1 MKKILCSLA
10 VFATFA
16 FGARADEGMWLLP
29 LLEQMNGKAMADLG
43 CRLTPDQIYS
53 INHSSLK
60 DAIVQFGGGCTG
72 EMISQQGLLITN
84 HHCGYSSIQGL
95 STPEHNYLED
105 GFFAMNRSQEIPV
118 PGLSVTFLEN
128 MTDVTDAINNAADPA
143 AAREKLIS
151 DAQRANPG
159 CRITISAFYNQNV
172 YYLIVY
178 KTYTDVRFVGAP
190 PAALGKFGGE
200 TDNWEWPR
208 HTCDFSMFRVYAGQ
222 DNQPAAY
229 AATNVPYTP
238 KQSLKVSLRGVKE
251 GDFTFIMG
259 YPGSTQRFQTA
270 DQLEAM
276 MDRYGVAVKARTARL
291 GVMWAGMETD
301 PTIRLQY
308 ANKYAGSANGWKKW
322 QGEQLA
328 FDKLNIIGRERQ
340 KEADFTAWVN
350 QDPARK
356 AKYGEALKKIS
367 EAVAANRQM
376 QHDSQMFS
384 ESISTIGPLSIFST
398 VQRLLSA
405 GGAAGRPG
413 GAPPQGAPQ
422 GARPGAAPQT
432 PPSVDAAIDRAV
444 QSFRDFNDPLERQM
458 AVTMLE
464 FYRDNADPKYYLTQ
478 IGDFAT
484 MDLKKYVDYLFDN
497 TMFSSAQKLLTY
509 KGSTVD
515 KLLDPSDPVV
525 VLYNDMAA
533 VSAKINASAAAPAAQ
548 TSAKLQEGSKEF
560 GAGLLEWRKGEPSYP
575 DANSTMRLTYG
586 TVKPYSPRDGVSY
599 WYYTTLN
606 GVMEKEDPDN
616 YEFRV
621 PAKLKELYKAKDFG
635 QYADKNGE
643 LPACFLT
650 NGDITGGNSGSPVMD
665 ADGCLIGLA
674 FDGNWESMSS
684 DVMFEPDLQRCIN
697 VDIRYVLFVVDKF
710 GGAGYLLNEMQLVR

>member
-10 VFATFA
+10 ILATFA

-84 HHCGYSSIQGL
+84 HHCGYSNIQAL

-105 GFFAMNRSQEIPV
+105 GFFAMNRNQEIPV
-118 PGLSVTFLEN
+118 PGLSVTFLES
-128 MTDVTDAINNAADPA
+128 MTDVTDAITKAADQQ
-143 AAREKLIS
+143 AARQQLIS
-151 DAQRANPG
+151 QAQAANPG
-159 CRITISAFYNQNV
+159 CRVTVSAFYNQNV
-172 YYLIVY
+172 FYLIVY

-208 HTCDFSMFRVYAGQ
+208 HTCDFSMFRVYA
-222 DNQPAAY
+222 DKNNQPAAY

-276 MDRYGVAVKARTARL
+276 MDRYGIAVKARTTRL

-322 QGEQLA
+322 QGEQLS

-340 KEADFTAWVN
+340 KEADFMAWVN

-356 AKYGEALKKIS
+356 AKYGDALKKIS

-376 QHDSQMFS
+376 QHDNQLFS
-384 ESISTIGPLSIFST
+384 ESVSTIGPLSIFST

-422 GARPGAAPQT
+422 GARPGAAPQA
-432 PPSVDAAIDRAV
+432 PMSVDAVIDRAV
-444 QSFRDFNDPLERQM
+444 QSFKDYNDPLERQM
-458 AVTMLE
+458 ALAMLE
-464 FYRDNADPKYYLTQ
+464 FYRDNADPKYYLTE

-484 MDLKKYVDYLFDN
+484 MDLEKYVDYLFDN
-497 TMFSSAQKLLTY
+497 TKFSSGQKLLSY
-509 KGSTVD
+509 KGSAAD
-515 KLLDPSDPVV
+515 KLLDPSDPVA
-525 VLYNDMAA
+525 VLYRDMAA
-533 VSAKINASAAAPAAQ
+533 VSAKISASAQAPAAQ

-560 GAGLLEWRKGEPSYP
+560 GAGLLEWKKGEPSYP

-586 TVKPYSPRDGVSY
+586 TVMPYSPRDGVSY

-606 GVMEKEDPDN
+606 GVIEKEDPDN

-621 PAKLKELYKAKDFG
+621 PAKIKELYKAKDYG

-684 DVMFEPDLQRCIN
+684 DVMFEPVLTRCIN
-697 VDIRYVLFVVDKF
+697 VDIRYVLFVIDKF
-710 GGAGYLLNEMQLVR
+710 GGAGYLLNEMELVR

>member
-10 VFATFA
+10 ILATFA

-84 HHCGYSSIQGL
+84 HHCGYSNIQAL

-105 GFFAMNRSQEIPV
+105 GFFAMNRNQEIPV
-118 PGLSVTFLEN
+118 PGLSVTFLES
-128 MTDVTDAINNAADPA
+128 MTDVTDAITKAADQQ
-143 AAREKLIS
+143 AARQQLIS
-151 DAQRANPG
+151 QAQAANPG
-159 CRITISAFYNQNV
+159 CRVTVSAFYNQNV
-172 YYLIVY
+172 FYLIVY

-208 HTCDFSMFRVYAGQ
+208 HTCDFSMFRVYA
-222 DNQPAAY
+222 DKNNQPAPY

-276 MDRYGVAVKARTARL
+276 MDRYGIAVKARTTRL

-322 QGEQLA
+322 QGEQLS

-340 KEADFTAWVN
+340 KEADFMAWVN

-356 AKYGEALKKIS
+356 AKYGDALKKIS

-376 QHDSQMFS
+376 QHDNQLFS
-384 ESISTIGPLSIFST
+384 ESVSTIGPLSIFSNI
-398 VQRLLSA
+398 QRQLSPAAA
-405 GGAAGRPG
+405 GGGRPG
-413 GAPPQGAPQ
+413 GAPQGAPA
-422 GARPGAAPQT
+422 GRPGAAPQT
-432 PPSVDAAIDRAV
+432 PPTVDAAIDRAV
-444 QSFRDFNDPLERQM
+444 QSFKDYNDPLERQM
-458 AVTMLE
+458 ALAMLE
-464 FYRDNADPKYYLTQ
+464 FYRDNADPKYYLTE

-484 MDLKKYVDYLFDN
+484 MDLEKYVDYLFDN
-497 TMFSSAQKLLTY
+497 TKFSSAQKLLSY
-509 KGSTVD
+509 KGSTAD
-515 KLLDPSDPVV
+515 KLLDPSDPVA
-525 VLYNDMAA
+525 VLYRDMAA
-533 VSAKINASAAAPAAQ
+533 VSAKISASAKAPAAE

-560 GAGLLEWRKGEPSYP
+560 GAGLLEWKKGEPSYP

-586 TVKPYSPRDGVSY
+586 TVMPYSPRDGVSY

-606 GVMEKEDPDN
+606 GVIEKEDPDN

-621 PAKLKELYKAKDFG
+621 PAKIKELYKAKDYG

-684 DVMFEPDLQRCIN
+684 DVMFEPVLTRCIN
-697 VDIRYVLFVVDKF
+697 VDIRYVLFVIDKF

>member
-10 VFATFA
+10 ILATFA

-84 HHCGYSSIQGL
+84 HHCGYSNIQAL

-105 GFFAMNRSQEIPV
+105 GFFAMNRNQEIPV
-118 PGLSVTFLEN
+118 PGLSVTFLES
-128 MTDVTDAINNAADPA
+128 MTDVTDAITKAADQQ
-143 AAREKLIS
+143 AARQQLIS
-151 DAQRANPG
+151 QAQAANPG
-159 CRITISAFYNQNV
+159 CRVTVSAFYNQNV
-172 YYLIVY
+172 FYLIVY

-208 HTCDFSMFRVYAGQ
+208 HTCDFSMFRVYA
-222 DNQPAAY
+222 DKNNQPAAY

-276 MDRYGVAVKARTARL
+276 MDRYGIAVKARTTRL

-322 QGEQLA
+322 QGEQLS

-340 KEADFTAWVN
+340 KEADFMAWVN

-356 AKYGEALKKIS
+356 AKYGDALKKIS

-376 QHDSQMFS
+376 QHDNQLFS
-384 ESISTIGPLSIFST
+384 ESVSTIGPLSIFST

-422 GARPGAAPQT
+422 GARPGAAPQAPMT
-432 PPSVDAAIDRAV
+432 VDAVIDRAV
-444 QSFRDFNDPLERQM
+444 QSFKDYNDPLERQM
-458 AVTMLE
+458 ALAMLE
-464 FYRDNADPKYYLTQ
+464 FYRDNADPKYYLTE

-484 MDLKKYVDYLFDN
+484 MDLEKYVDYLFDN
-497 TMFSSAQKLLTY
+497 TKFSSGQKLLSY
-509 KGSTVD
+509 KGSAAD
-515 KLLDPSDPVV
+515 KLLDPSDPVA
-525 VLYNDMAA
+525 VLYRDMAA
-533 VSAKINASAAAPAAQ
+533 VSAKISASAQAPAAQ

-560 GAGLLEWRKGEPSYP
+560 GAGLLEWKKGEPSYP

-586 TVKPYSPRDGVSY
+586 TVMPYSPRDGVSY

-606 GVMEKEDPDN
+606 GVIEKEDPDN

-621 PAKLKELYKAKDFG
+621 PAKIKELYKAKDYG

-684 DVMFEPDLQRCIN
+684 DVMFEPVLTRCIN
-697 VDIRYVLFVVDKF
+697 VDIRYVLFVIDKF
-710 GGAGYLLNEMQLVR
+710 GGAGYLLNEMELVR

>member
-1 MKKILCSLA
+1 MKRILCSLA
-10 VFATFA
+10 ILATFA

-84 HHCGYSSIQGL
+84 HHCGYSNIQAL

-105 GFFAMNRSQEIPV
+105 GFFAMNRNQEIPV
-118 PGLSVTFLEN
+118 PGLSVTFLES
-128 MTDVTDAINNAADPA
+128 MTDVTDAITKAADQQ
-143 AAREKLIS
+143 AARQQLIS
-151 DAQRANPG
+151 QAQAANPG
-159 CRITISAFYNQNV
+159 CRVTVSAFYNQNV
-172 YYLIVY
+172 FYLIVY

-208 HTCDFSMFRVYAGQ
+208 HTCDFSMFRVYA
-222 DNQPAAY
+222 DKNNQPAPY

-276 MDRYGVAVKARTARL
+276 MDRYGIAVKARTTRL

-322 QGEQLA
+322 QGEQLS

-340 KEADFTAWVN
+340 KEADFMAWVN

-356 AKYGEALKKIS
+356 AKYGDALKKIS

-376 QHDSQMFS
+376 QHDNQLFS
-384 ESISTIGPLSIFST
+384 ESVSTIGPLSIFSNI
-398 VQRLLSA
+398 QRQLSPAAA
-405 GGAAGRPG
+405 GGGRPG
-413 GAPPQGAPQ
+413 GAPQGAPA
-422 GARPGAAPQT
+422 GRPGAAPQT
-432 PPSVDAAIDRAV
+432 PPTVDAAIDRAV
-444 QSFRDFNDPLERQM
+444 QSFKDYNDPLERQM
-458 AVTMLE
+458 ALAMLE
-464 FYRDNADPKYYLTQ
+464 FYRDNADPKYYLTE

-484 MDLKKYVDYLFDN
+484 MDLEKYVDYLFDN
-497 TMFSSAQKLLTY
+497 TKFSSAQKLLSY
-509 KGSTVD
+509 KGSTAD
-515 KLLDPSDPVV
+515 KLLDPSDPVA
-525 VLYNDMAA
+525 VLYRDMAA
-533 VSAKINASAAAPAAQ
+533 VSAKISASAKAPAAE

-560 GAGLLEWRKGEPSYP
+560 GAGLLEWKKGEPSYP

-586 TVKPYSPRDGVSY
+586 TVMPYSPRDGVSY

-606 GVMEKEDPDN
+606 GVIEKEDPDN

-621 PAKLKELYKAKDFG
+621 PAKIKELYKAKDYG

-684 DVMFEPDLQRCIN
+684 DVMFEPVLTRCIN
-697 VDIRYVLFVVDKF
+697 VDIRYVLFVIDKF

>member
-10 VFATFA
+10 ILATFA

-84 HHCGYSSIQGL
+84 HHCGYSNIQAL

-105 GFFAMNRSQEIPV
+105 GFFAMNRNQEIPV
-118 PGLSVTFLEN
+118 PGLSVTFLES
-128 MTDVTDAINNAADPA
+128 MTDVTDAITKAADQQ
-143 AAREKLIS
+143 AARQQLIS
-151 DAQRANPG
+151 QAQAANPG
-159 CRITISAFYNQNV
+159 CRVTVSAFYNQNV
-172 YYLIVY
+172 FYLIVY

-208 HTCDFSMFRVYAGQ
+208 HTCDFSMFRVYA
-222 DNQPAAY
+222 DKNNQPAPY

-276 MDRYGVAVKARTARL
+276 MDRYGIAVKARTTRL

-322 QGEQLA
+322 QGEQLS

-340 KEADFTAWVN
+340 KEADFMAWVN

-356 AKYGEALKKIS
+356 AKYGDALKKIS

-376 QHDSQMFS
+376 QHDNQLFS
-384 ESISTIGPLSIFST
+384 ESVSTIGPLSIFSNI
-398 VQRLLSA
+398 QRQLSPAAA
-405 GGAAGRPG
+405 GGGRPG
-413 GAPPQGAPQ
+413 GAPQGAPA
-422 GARPGAAPQT
+422 GRPGAAPQT
-432 PPSVDAAIDRAV
+432 PPTVDAAIDRAV
-444 QSFRDFNDPLERQM
+444 QSFKDYNDPLERQM
-458 AVTMLE
+458 ALAMLE
-464 FYRDNADPKYYLTQ
+464 FYRDNADPKYYLTE

-484 MDLKKYVDYLFDN
+484 MDLEKYVDYLFDN
-497 TMFSSAQKLLTY
+497 TKFSSAQKLLSY
-509 KGSTVD
+509 KGSTAD
-515 KLLDPSDPVV
+515 KLLDPSDPVA
-525 VLYNDMAA
+525 VLYRDMAA
-533 VSAKINASAAAPAAQ
+533 VSAKISASAKAPAAE

-560 GAGLLEWRKGEPSYP
+560 GAGLLEWKKGEPSYP

-586 TVKPYSPRDGVSY
+586 TVMPYSPRDGVSY

-606 GVMEKEDPDN
+606 GVIEKEDPDN

-621 PAKLKELYKAKDFG
+621 PAKIKELYKAKDYG

-674 FDGNWESMSS
+674 FDGNWESMFS
-684 DVMFEPDLQRCIN
+684 DVMFEPDLQRCIC
-697 VDIRYVLFVVDKF
+697 VDIRYVLFVIDKF

>member
-398 VQRLLSA
+398 VQRFLSA

-497 TMFSSAQKLLTY
+497 TKFSSAQKLLTY